1 MDFRHGLL
9 APLGA
14 CVRVRLIIGLG
25 NPGRRYN
32 GTRHNVGFD
41 VLDEVAARRALEFS
55 SAPAEAVMARTRESE
70 PGVMLA
76 KPLTFMNLS
85 GTPVSALV
93 RYYRV
98 PLDDLLIV
106 AEDVNLP
113 LGRLRARARGSD
125 GGHNGLRSVI
135 EALGTQAV
143 SRLRIGV
150 GRGDTRRDLAAHVLA
165 RFEVSE
171 RPAIREAVVQAAD
184 AVEAFIVEGIDP
196 VMNRFNG
203 SPGSDAGA
211 DDDAPIESDEE

>member
-1 MDFRHGLL
+1 M
-9 APLGA
+9 
-14 CVRVRLIIGLG
+14 RVRLIIGLG
-25 NPGRRYN
+25 NPGRRYE

-41 VLDEVAARRALEFS
+41 VLDEVAARRAVEFS
-55 SAPAEAVMARTRESE
+55 SAPAEAVMARTREVE

-93 RYYRV
+93 RYYRI

-113 LGRLRARARGSD
+113 LGRLRARARGSE

-135 EALGTQAV
+135 DALGTQTV
-143 SRLRIGV
+143 PRLRVGV

-165 RFEVSE
+165 RFETSE

-184 AVEAFIVEGIDP
+184 AVEAFIVEGIGP

-203 SPGSDAGA
+203 PPGGDAGA
-211 DDDAPIESDEE
+211 DEDEPIEGNEE

>member
-1 MDFRHGLL
+1 M
-9 APLGA
+9 
-14 CVRVRLIIGLG
+14 RLIIGLG
-25 NPGRRYN
+25 NSGRRYE

-55 SAPAEAVMARTRESE
+55 SAPAEAVMARTREGE

-93 RYYRV
+93 RYYRI

-135 EALGTQAV
+135 DALGTQTV
-143 SRLRIGV
+143 PRLRVGV

-165 RFEVSE
+165 RFETSE

-184 AVEAFIVEGIDP
+184 AVEAFIVERIGP

-203 SPGSDAGA
+203 PPGSDAGA
-211 DDDAPIESDEE
+211 GEDEPIEGDEG

>member
-1 MDFRHGLL
+1 M
-9 APLGA
+9 
-14 CVRVRLIIGLG
+14 RVRLIIGLG
-25 NPGRRYN
+25 NPGRRYE

-55 SAPAEAVMARTRESE
+55 SAPAEAVMARTREVE

-85 GTPVSALV
+85 GTPVSVLV
-93 RYYRV
+93 RYYRI

-135 EALGTQAV
+135 DALGTQTV
-143 SRLRIGV
+143 PRLRVGV

-165 RFEVSE
+165 RFETSE

-184 AVEAFIVEGIDP
+184 AVEAFIVEGIGP

-203 SPGSDAGA
+203 PPGSDAGA
-211 DDDAPIESDEE
+211 DEDEPIEGDEE

>member
-1 MDFRHGLL
+1 
-9 APLGA
+9 
-14 CVRVRLIIGLG
+14 
-25 NPGRRYN
+25 
-32 GTRHNVGFD
+32 
-41 VLDEVAARRALEFS
+41 
-55 SAPAEAVMARTRESE
+55 MARTREVES
-70 PGVMLA
+70 GVMLA

-85 GTPVSALV
+85 GTPVSVLV
-93 RYYRV
+93 RYYRI

-135 EALGTQAV
+135 DALGTQTV
-143 SRLRIGV
+143 PRLRVGV

-165 RFEVSE
+165 RFETSE

-184 AVEAFIVEGIDP
+184 AVEAFIVEGIGP

-203 SPGSDAGA
+203 PPGQRRRCGRRRTDRGRRGVTYGGSEPASMNHDTDASPSTPCHAGGRQVQKEPYVSETIRA
-211 DDDAPIESDEE
+211 RLHRVARGDR